1 MRRLV
6 TMAFAAAMAGL
17 AGCTTQA
24 NVSTGYYDVKGN
36 SARALD
42 KGLRRNGPMN
52 GHALA
57 TTELRFKPDVRFSE
71 NPSGECR
78 IAGAKIRIDAHIT
91 LPRWQE
97 RAGASQDLGRAFDG
111 MAAYARKHEQVHV
124 AIAEAAARSMEY
136 RLKALPPQKSCA
148 ALERKGAA
156 VINDVSKLHNK
167 LQLKFDADEQKRL
180 AAIFATA
187 KKRR

>member
-1 MRRLV
+1 MRLLV
-6 TMAFAAAMAGL
+6 FAAFAVAMTGL

-42 KGLRRNGPMN
+42 RGLRRNGPMN

-57 TTELRFKPDVRFSE
+57 SAELRFRPDVRFAA
-71 NPSGECR
+71 NPSGQCR
-78 IAGAKIRIDAHIT
+78 VASARIRVDAHIT

-97 RAGASQDLGRAFDG
+97 RAGAPADLRKAFDG

-124 AIAEAAARSMEY
+124 EIAEAAAHAMER
-136 RLKALPPQKSCA
+136 RLMALPPQKSCA

-156 VINDVSKLHNK
+156 VISEISKLHNK

-180 AAIFATA
+180 AAIFASA
-187 KKRR
+187 NKRR